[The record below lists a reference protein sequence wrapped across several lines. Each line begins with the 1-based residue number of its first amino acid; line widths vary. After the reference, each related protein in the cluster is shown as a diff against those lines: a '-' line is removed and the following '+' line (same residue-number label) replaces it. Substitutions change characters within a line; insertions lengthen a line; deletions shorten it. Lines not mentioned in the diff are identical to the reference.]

1 MQQMITTKKFDLTK
15 NEYLSVILKVLVKKK
30 WWHFLICWAF
40 AIFLTF
46 EADKNGLNLFCMF
59 FLYIYPLILAFE
71 YWRFANAKDNR
82 KIFGERYY
90 EISTEQINAYLA
102 NGSNSIIKFEQ
113 FVKTF
118 ELKDYY
124 FLYISKS
131 QSLYFPKRI
140 FKSTEDLDWFKKNI
154 FDKVS

>member
-1 MQQMITTKKFDLTK
+1 MITTDEFDLTK
-15 NEYLSVILKVLVKKK
+15 NEYLSVILKMLVKKK
-30 WWHFLICWAF
+30 WWKFLICWAL
-40 AIFLTF
+40 AICLTF
-46 EADKNGLNLFCMF
+46 EADKSGLVLFCLF
-59 FLYIYPLILAFE
+59 FLYLFPFMMVFE

-82 KIFGERYY
+82 KVFGERYY

-102 NGSNSIIKFEQ
+102 NGSNSTIKFEQ

-140 FKSTEDLDWFKKNI
+140 FKSVEELNWFKTNI
-154 FDKVS
+154 FDKVG

>member
-1 MQQMITTKKFDLTK
+1 M
-15 NEYLSVILKVLVKKK
+15 V
-30 WWHFLICWAF
+30 
-40 AIFLTF
+40 
-46 EADKNGLNLFCMF
+46 
-59 FLYIYPLILAFE
+59 FE
-71 YWRFANAKDNR
+71 YWRFSNSKDNR
-82 KIFGERYY
+82 KLFGERYY
-90 EISTEQINAYLA
+90 EISTEHINVYLA
-102 NGSNSIIKFEQ
+102 NGSNSSIKFEQ

-154 FDKVS
+154 YDKIN